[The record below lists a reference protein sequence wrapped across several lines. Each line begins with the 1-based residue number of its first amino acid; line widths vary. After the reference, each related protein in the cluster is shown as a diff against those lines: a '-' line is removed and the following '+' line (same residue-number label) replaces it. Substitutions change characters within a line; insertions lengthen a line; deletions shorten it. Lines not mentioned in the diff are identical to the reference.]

1 MFIIYN
7 YKAIVNPF
15 PEKKSDSAASSKKQ
29 KYLYN
34 FAEKKNVSNSNTFSV
49 YRYCFVLFT
58 VGEIFSGES
67 RFGVIKLH

>member
-7 YKAIVNPF
+7 CKAIVNPF
-15 PEKKSDSAASSKKQ
+15 PEKNQTPPHLQRNKSISIISQ
-29 KYLYN
+29 K
-34 FAEKKNVSNSNTFSV
+34 KKNVSNSNTFSV
-49 YRYCFVLFT
+49 YRYCFALFT